1 MEMADVYEKLRRQVN
16 EEKADS
22 DVYCEMAKCAE
33 EAGKEDLAF
42 GLWLI
47 SADEKSHEDFI
58 RSYMEHDHDH

>member
-1 MEMADVYEKLRRQVN
+1 MTMDDVHAKLKRHLEVEKT
-16 EEKADS
+16 DS

-33 EAGKEDLAF
+33 EHGHDDLAF

-58 RSYMEHDHDH
+58 RQYMEEHE

>member
-16 EEKADS
+16 EEKTDS

-33 EAGKEDLAF
+33 AAGKDDLAF

-58 RSYMEHDHDH
+58 RSYMEGEYEH

>member
-16 EEKADS
+16 EEKTDS

-33 EAGKEDLAF
+33 KAGKDDLAF

-47 SADEKSHEDFI
+47 AADEKSHEDFI
-58 RSYMEHDHDH
+58 RSYMDRPDD

>member
-1 MEMADVYEKLRRQVN
+1 MMHMDDVHAKLKRKLD
-16 EEKADS
+16 EEKTDS

-47 SADEKSHEDFI
+47 AADEKTHEDFI
-58 RSYMEHDHDH
+58 RSYMDRMDD

>member
-1 MEMADVYEKLRRQVN
+1 MMSMDEIHSKLKRKLD
-16 EEKADS
+16 EEKTDS

-58 RSYMEHDHDH
+58 RSYMDRMDD